1 MIQFYTLL
9 FITVIVGALFL
20 VYGRGNFVPSIL
32 GAMLFGGL
40 AMGTVAPLQSDMVTN
55 PVGFFFTMAIYIVI
69 VYIILRG
76 AGKRF
81 VGVDLS
87 VDSPSTLL
95 PKRTVAFNTGT
106 SRPAQPTGSQQAPT
120 SAAARGYK
128 RVS

>member
-1 MIQFYTLL
+1 MLQVFTLAL
-9 FITVIVGALFL
+9 STVIVGALFL
-20 VYGRGNFVPSIL
+20 AYGRGNFVPSIL
-32 GAMLFGGL
+32 GAMLVGGL
-40 AMGTVAPLQSDMVTN
+40 AMGAVAPLQSDLVTN
-55 PVGFFFTMAIYIVI
+55 PVGFFFAMAIYIVI

-87 VDSPSTLL
+87 IDSPATLL
-95 PKRTVAFNTGT
+95 PKRTAAFNTGMT
-106 SRPAQPTGSQQAPT
+106 RQAQPTGSQPAPT